1 MSFII
6 IIIGTTAL
14 FEPRPSLEASATCP
28 YSLPK
33 TSSFSSPTS
42 WHPSSR
48 RLPILVLAFPFAFF
62 LLLLQQE
69 LFLQGC
75 APPVEL
81 RVLPDYEFRV
91 YFTQM

>member
-1 MSFII
+1 MYVSIIIII

-14 FEPRPSLEASATCP
+14 FEPRSSLEVSVSCP
-28 YSLPK
+28 YSLPHS
-33 TSSFSSPTS
+33 SSFSPSTS
-42 WHPSSR
+42 WHPPSR

-69 LFLQGC
+69 LFLPGS

-81 RVLPDYEFRV
+81 RVLPV
-91 YFTQM
+91 LGG